1 MRNVLVRQAPNI
13 HCMQHGSPFLRAHP
27 HEASGGDAR
36 PRILVIEDDP
46 DVAELIRINL
56 SNKEYAFA
64 HRADGLEGLEAA
76 QNPQV
81 DCILLDVALPGMDGY
96 QIARKL
102 REGGIQTPILMLTAR
117 GDEVDTVTG
126 LESGAD
132 DYLTKPFRIR
142 ELQARIRALLR
153 RNRAQESSTKPTPT
167 LRYGD
172 LEIDPQGLWAS
183 KRGERLTLTNKE
195 FRLLHTLA
203 KQPGRTWTRQQL
215 LREVWGQEFHG
226 YEHTVNSHINRLRTK
241 LEDEPAQPQYVLTS
255 WGQGYRFSEDA

>member
-1 MRNVLVRQAPNI
+1 MPHNVPPPDQV
-13 HCMQHGSPFLRAHP
+13 HGLASPKP
-27 HEASGGDAR
+27 DR
-36 PRILVIEDDP
+36 PRILAIEDDP
-46 DVAELIRINL
+46 DVAELVRINL
-56 SNKEYAFA
+56 PIKEFEFQ
-64 HRADGLEGLEAA
+64 HRADGIEGLEAA
-76 QNPQV
+76 QSGWA

-102 REGGIQTPILMLTAR
+102 REGGIHTPILMLTAR

-153 RNRAQESSTKPTPT
+153 RTQQQESAPVKAQT
-167 LRYGD
+167 LRFGA
-172 LEIDPQGLWAS
+172 LEIDPHALWAS
-183 KRGERLTLTNKE
+183 KNGTRLSLTNKE
-195 FRLLHTLA
+195 FQLLYTLA

-241 LEDEPAQPQYVLTS
+241 VEDQAAEPQYVLTS
-255 WGQGYRFSEDA
+255 WGQGYRFSEEV